1 MEVTKIRPTNFVTL
15 WLRKGD
21 GEDAIKRYGEIMNK
35 VMAVH
40 CGGIVGDVRVAKNR
54 RRITATTLC
63 KTQKCS
69 KPENTMKE
77 ITDEVSKRTNR
88 TAKGRALCGES

>member
-1 MEVTKIRPTNFVTL
+1 MKIRATNFVTL

-21 GEDAIKRYGEIMNK
+21 EDDVIKRCGQTMKE
-35 VMAVH
+35 VMGTY
-40 CGGIVGDVRVAKNR
+40 CGGIAGNVRVAKNR

-69 KPENTMKE
+69 KPEITMKK
-77 ITDEVSKRTNR
+77 ITDEISRRTNR

>member
-1 MEVTKIRPTNFVTL
+1 MRATNFVTL

-21 GEDAIKRYGEIMNK
+21 SENDIKGYGEIMNE
-35 VMAVH
+35 VMTVH
-40 CGGIVGDVRVAKNR
+40 CGGILGDVRVAKNR

-77 ITDEVSKRTNR
+77 ITDEISKRTNR
-88 TAKGRALCGES
+88 VAKGRALCGES